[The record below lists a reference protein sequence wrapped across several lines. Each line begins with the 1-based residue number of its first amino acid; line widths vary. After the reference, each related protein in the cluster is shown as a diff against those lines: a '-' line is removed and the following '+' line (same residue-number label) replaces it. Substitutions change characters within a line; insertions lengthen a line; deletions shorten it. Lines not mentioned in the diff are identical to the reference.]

1 MRYLKAAST
10 IPYSNEALKVSLT
23 TICYDNSSS
32 YLRIACIIL
41 VINEVLQLTE
51 VQSLVVNASHKVAPA
66 CNTTDSF
73 KLQADGTNRTL
84 QLNMSRHSEF
94 EQTANCNV
102 QK

>member
-1 MRYLKAAST
+1 M
-10 IPYSNEALKVSLT
+10 
-23 TICYDNSSS
+23 CYENLSS

-66 CNTTDSF
+66 CNTTDNF
-73 KLQADGTNRTL
+73 TLQADGRNQTK
-84 QLNMSRHSEF
+84 QLNMSRPSEYG
-94 EQTANCNV
+94 QTDNCNV